1 MAIGTVIGGAIAIL
15 SNPLVI
21 ELVVTGLRAGREAMK
36 ILKTADLEALPPDI
50 KAELLRK
57 RDELDAEFDRLMP
70 K

>member
-1 MAIGTVIGGAIAIL
+1 MSVGAVVAVL

-21 ELVVTGLRAGREAMK
+21 ELVVTGLRAGREALK
-36 ILKTADLEALPPDI
+36 ILKTADLDELSPEL

>member
-1 MAIGTVIGGAIAIL
+1 MSVSAVVAVLT
-15 SNPLVI
+15 NPLVI

-36 ILKTADLEALPPDI
+36 ILKTADLESLPPDI

-70 K
+70 Q